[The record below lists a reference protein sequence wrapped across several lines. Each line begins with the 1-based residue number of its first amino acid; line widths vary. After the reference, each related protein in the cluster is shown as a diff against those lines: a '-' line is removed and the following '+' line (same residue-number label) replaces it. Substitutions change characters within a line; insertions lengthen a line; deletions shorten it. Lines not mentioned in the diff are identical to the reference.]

1 MVDAAALL
9 RHRRLRISGHLADP
23 ATPSGFPFTT
33 ELFPHLD
40 TLCFFLLRGRRRVF
54 IASFVVFLLLD
65 VPNQSVEV
73 ILCFAA
79 LQISL
84 KHSI

>member
-40 TLCFFLLRGRRRVF
+40 TLWRMRRRVF